1 MINIIEIQQRM
12 SQGFTKPWLCLGDDN
27 KKYVVKRLNA
37 TYQGCIYEWVSA
49 KLGQTIGL
57 PIPRCCLVYIDE
69 SLVEYDS
76 DLIYDLG
83 CGIGFATEYQEDL
96 QEVSVERINSADKGI
111 LKDLFLFD
119 YWINNEDRTLG
130 ERGGNPNLYYNV
142 VSKELVVFDHNLAFD
157 KKFTIDELKRCHV
170 AGSAFR
176 GQTDMFVPEIDRQN
190 LYSRFAT
197 AFQGLDDILE
207 DIPEEWLE
215 GIADADG
222 EIERIKVVLGKY
234 QTDEFWEAIK

>member
-37 TYQGCIYEWVSA
+37 TYKGCIYEWVSA
-49 KLGQTIGL
+49 KLGQAIGL

-76 DLIYDLG
+76 ELIHDLG
-83 CGIGFATEYQEDL
+83 CGIGFATEYQDDL
-96 QEVSVERINSADKGI
+96 QEVSLERINLADKGI

-157 KKFTIDELKRCHV
+157 KEFTIDELRRCHV
-170 AGSAFR
+170 AGSVLR
-176 GQTDMFVPEIDRQN
+176 GQTDLFAPEIDRQVVS
-190 LYSRFAT
+190 SRFAT
-197 AFQGLDDILE
+197 AFQRLDDILE
-207 DIPEEWLE
+207 EIPEEWLE
-215 GIADADG
+215 NIADADG

-234 QTDEFWEAIK
+234 QSDEFWEAIK

>member
-12 SQGFTKPWLCLGDDN
+12 SQGVTEPWLCLGDDN

-37 TYQGCIYEWVSA
+37 AYKGCIYEWVSA
-49 KLGQTIGL
+49 NLGLAFGL

-69 SLVEYDS
+69 CLVEYDF
-76 DLIYDLG
+76 DLTHDLG
-83 CGIGFATEYQEDL
+83 SGIGFATEYQDDL
-96 QEVSVERINSADKGI
+96 QEVSFEQINSADKDV

-130 ERGGNPNLYYNV
+130 ERGGNPNLFYNV
-142 VSKELVVFDHNLAFD
+142 VSKKLVVFDHNLAFD
-157 KKFTIDELKRCHV
+157 KEFTIDELKRCHV
-170 AGSAFR
+170 AGSVLK
-176 GQTDMFVPEIDRQN
+176 GQTDLFTSEIDRQN
-190 LYSRFAT
+190 LSSRFGT
-197 AFQGLDDILE
+197 AFQRLSDILE

-215 GIADADG
+215 GLEDADG

-234 QTDEFWEAIK
+234 KTDEFWEALE